1 MHDQDQRIDRLTR
14 TNRRLKAAC
23 AALGACLLLGAGL
36 AAQRGPDD
44 AIPFESTT
52 IPHEAVGVHDSTGF
66 AVFVRADGNLVI
78 IKSDGRVIQTKN
90 QPMAVRF

>member
-1 MHDQDQRIDRLTR
+1 MQHDSQLIERVQR
-14 TNRRLKAAC
+14 TNRQLKLAC
-23 AALGACLLLGAGL
+23 AALAAMVLLGTGL
-36 AAQRGPDD
+36 ALAQPDN

-52 IPHEAVGVHDSTGF
+52 IPHTSVGVHDSTGF

-78 IKSDGRVIQTKN
+78 VKSDGRVIETKG